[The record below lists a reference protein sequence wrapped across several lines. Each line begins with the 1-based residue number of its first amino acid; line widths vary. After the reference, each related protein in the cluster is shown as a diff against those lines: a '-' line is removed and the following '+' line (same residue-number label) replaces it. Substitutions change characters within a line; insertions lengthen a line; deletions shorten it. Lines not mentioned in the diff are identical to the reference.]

1 MFNFNLEICLVV
13 LEAVKLGRERILE
26 VHLTLQIKIKVP
38 TFLKAGAGV
47 ITTDSDSKIPTD
59 GYEHAKRFI

>member
-47 ITTDSDSKIPTD
+47 FQQTGINMQNVLFKI
-59 GYEHAKRFI
+59 